1 MYLFPDAPESIRRCP
16 WSRLDG
22 SHNEPLAR
30 AGFTESDIP
39 SFLITYI
46 KVWLFLP
53 HFRYWWHIQ
62 LELYA
67 AQLVTVTGRENAV
80 VTYSDEMTW
89 QYMKRQQIKEC
100 IDVHGHDSM
109 LAALLVYLVVIRD
122 MSVSNIEY
130 PGISD
135 GHAVGIAP
143 DVLEHLSDSLGRGL
157 GMDDPVLVE
166 ALLAYSMGD
175 GNFLLLQPSG
185 QQTHEASPELT
196 AHGGHRKE
204 ERCTSASMNLM
215 PYTIRVNA
223 STGDDAVDMGVVK
236 KIRSPRMEDGCHSS
250 LKPLS
255 CSKCI
260 NSAPCSLED
269 TVVELPVVS
278 HRYRMQTVGQRENDM
293 EVPDRDDF
301 FPAELN
307 PLLTLLL
314 LALGTMTVSA
324 AVIADMYVPTFG
336 TYLYMPAQGT
346 GTALRHVPEGSFN
359 RRNDMVFA
367 KELSTVAP
375 DNLTDVETS
384 PHLVLG
390 GNMVSISRTCFIG
403 SMLAI

>member
-1 MYLFPDAPESIRRCP
+1 
-16 WSRLDG
+16 
-22 SHNEPLAR
+22 
-30 AGFTESDIP
+30 
-39 SFLITYI
+39 
-46 KVWLFLP
+46 
-53 HFRYWWHIQ
+53 
-62 LELYA
+62 
-67 AQLVTVTGRENAV
+67 
-80 VTYSDEMTW
+80 
-89 QYMKRQQIKEC
+89 MKRQQIKEC

-130 PGISD
+130 PGISN

-175 GNFLLLQPSG
+175 GYFLLLQPSG

-204 ERCTSASMNLM
+204 ERCTSAAMNLM
-215 PYTIRVNA
+215 PNARCINA
-223 STGDDAVDMGVVK
+223 SARYNAVDMWMVK
-236 KIRSPRMEDGCHSS
+236 KIRSPRVEDGSHAC
-250 LKPLS
+250 LKPHLG
-255 CSKCI
+255 SKCI
-260 NSAPCSLED
+260 NSAPCSLEH
-269 TVVELPVVS
+269 TVVELPLVS

-324 AVIADMYVPTFG
+324 AVVADMYVPTFG

-346 GTALRHVPEGSFN
+346 GTALRHVPEGSSDG
-359 RRNDMVFA
+359 RYDLMLG
-367 KELSTVAP
+367 KELFSMTP
-375 DNLTDVETS
+375 DNLTDVETC
-384 PHLVLG
+384 PHRLG
-390 GNMVSISRTCFIG
+390 GKMVSISRTCFIG
-403 SMLAI
+403 SMSAT

>member
-89 QYMKRQQIKEC
+89 QYMKRQQIEER

-109 LAALLVYLVVIRD
+109 LAAFLVHLVVIRD
-122 MSVSNIEY
+122 MSVCNIEY
-130 PGISD
+130 PGIGD

-143 DVLEHLSDSLGRGL
+143 DVFEHLSDSFGRRL
-157 GMDDPVLVE
+157 GMYDPVLVE
-166 ALLAYSMGD
+166 AFLAYIFGE
-175 GNFLLLQPSG
+175 GNSLLLQPSG
-185 QQTHEASPELT
+185 QQAHEASPELT
-196 AHGGHRKE
+196 AHGSHGEKK
-204 ERCTSASMNLM
+204 RCTSASMNLM
-215 PYTIRVNA
+215 PCARCINTSARDN
-223 STGDDAVDMGVVK
+223 TVDMGVVK
-236 KIRSPRMEDGCHSS
+236 KIRAPRMEDGSHASM
-250 LKPLS
+250 KPLS
-255 CSKCI
+255 CCKSV
-260 NSAPCSLED
+260 NSAPCSLEH
-269 TVVELPVVS
+269 TVVELPLVS

-324 AVIADMYVPTFG
+324 AVVADMYVPTFG

-359 RRNDMVFA
+359 RRNDMMPA

-375 DNLTDVETS
+375 DNLTDVEAR

-390 GNMVSISRTCFIG
+390 GNMVSIRRTCLIG
-403 SMLAI
+403 SMLAT

>member
-1 MYLFPDAPESIRRCP
+1 MYLFPDAPESIRRSP
-16 WSRLDG
+16 RSRLDG

-46 KVWLFLP
+46 KVWLFFP

-62 LELYA
+62 LLLYA
-67 AQLVTVTGRENAV
+67 AQLLAVAGRENAV

-89 QYMKRQQIKEC
+89 QYMKRQQIKER
-100 IDVHGHDSM
+100 IDVHGHDTVLST
-109 LAALLVYLVVIRD
+109 LLVHLVIIRD
-122 MSVSNIEY
+122 MSVCNIEY
-130 PGISD
+130 SGIGD
-135 GHAVGIAP
+135 GHAIGIAP

-157 GMDDPVLVE
+157 GMYDPVLVE
-166 ALLAYSMGD
+166 ALLAYSLGD
-175 GNFLLLQPSG
+175 GNLLLLHPAG
-185 QQTHEASPELT
+185 QQAHETSPELT

-204 ERCTSASMNLM
+204 ERCISASMNLM
-215 PYTIRVNA
+215 PYAIGVNA
-223 STGDDAVDMGVVK
+223 TARYNAVDMWMVK
-236 KIRSPRMEDGCHSS
+236 KIRSPRVEDGSHAS
-250 LKPLS
+250 LKPHLG
-255 CSKCI
+255 SKCI
-260 NSAPCSLED
+260 NSAPCSLEH
-269 TVVELPVVS
+269 TVVELPLVS
-278 HRYRMQTVGQRENDM
+278 HRYRIQTVRQRENDM

-324 AVIADMYVPTFG
+324 AVVADMYVPTFG

-359 RRNDMVFA
+359 RRNDMMPA

-375 DNLTDVETS
+375 DNLTDVETR
-384 PHLVLG
+384 PHRLG
-390 GNMVSISRTCFIG
+390 GKMVSISRTCFIG
-403 SMLAI
+403 SISAT

>member
-1 MYLFPDAPESIRRCP
+1 ML
-16 WSRLDG
+16 
-22 SHNEPLAR
+22 
-30 AGFTESDIP
+30 TESDAP
-39 SFLITYI
+39 SLLITYI

-62 LELYA
+62 LLLYA
-67 AQLVTVTGRENAV
+67 AQFLAVAGRENAV

-130 PGISD
+130 SGISD

-204 ERCTSASMNLM
+204 ERCTSAAMNLM
-215 PYTIRVNA
+215 PYTTFIHSTARHNTVNVRMVEQIR
-223 STGDDAVDMGVVK
+223 T
-236 KIRSPRMEDGCHSS
+236 PRMEDGSHSRCES
-250 LKPLS
+250 LLG
-255 CSKCI
+255 SKSI
-260 NSAPCSLED
+260 NSSPCSLEHA
-269 TVVELPVVS
+269 VVELPLIGHS
-278 HRYRMQTVGQRENDM
+278 NGMQTCRQRKDDM
-293 EVPDRDDF
+293 EVLGRDNL

-307 PLLTLLL
+307 PLFTLLVLTLG
-314 LALGTMTVSA
+314 AMTIPT
-324 AVIADMYVPTFG
+324 AVIADADIPALGAHF
-336 TYLYMPAQGT
+336 YMPSKGT
-346 GTALRHVPEGSFN
+346 GTAQCHVPEGSFN
-359 RRNDMVFA
+359 RRNDMMLI
-367 KELSTVAP
+367 KELSSMDS
-375 DNLTDVETS
+375 DNLADVES
-384 PHLVLG
+384 CPHLGFG
-390 GNMVSISRTCFIG
+390 GKMVSISRTCFIG
-403 SMLAI
+403 SMSAT

>member
-1 MYLFPDAPESIRRCP
+1 ML
-16 WSRLDG
+16 
-22 SHNEPLAR
+22 
-30 AGFTESDIP
+30 TESDAP
-39 SFLITYI
+39 SLLITYI

-62 LELYA
+62 LLLYA
-67 AQLVTVTGRENAV
+67 AQFLAVAGRENAV

-130 PGISD
+130 SGISD

-204 ERCTSASMNLM
+204 ERCTSAAMNLM
-215 PYTIRVNA
+215 PYTTFIH
-223 STGDDAVDMGVVK
+223 STARHNTVYVRMVEQIG
-236 KIRSPRMEDGCHSS
+236 SPRMEDGSHSRCES
-250 LKPLS
+250 ILG
-255 CSKCI
+255 SKSI
-260 NSAPCSLED
+260 NSAPCGLEH
-269 TVVELPVVS
+269 TVVELPLVS
-278 HRYRMQTVGQRENDM
+278 HCNGMQTVRHGEYDM
-293 EVPDRDDF
+293 EVLGRDNL

-307 PLLTLLL
+307 PLFTLLVLTLG
-314 LALGTMTVSA
+314 AMPVTA
-324 AVIADMYVPTFG
+324 AVIADMNIATLW
-336 TYLYMPAQGT
+336 TNLNMPAQGT

-359 RRNDMVFA
+359 RRDNMMLI
-367 KELSTVAP
+367 KELSSMDS
-375 DNLTDVETS
+375 DNLADVES
-384 PHLVLG
+384 CPHLGFG
-390 GNMVSISRTCFIG
+390 GKMVSISRTCFNG
-403 SMLAI
+403 SMSAT

>member
-1 MYLFPDAPESIRRCP
+1 ML
-16 WSRLDG
+16 
-22 SHNEPLAR
+22 
-30 AGFTESDIP
+30 TESDAP
-39 SFLITYI
+39 SLLITYI

-62 LELYA
+62 LLLYA
-67 AQLVTVTGRENAV
+67 AQFLAVAGRENAV

-130 PGISD
+130 SGISD

-204 ERCTSASMNLM
+204 ERCTSAAMNLM
-215 PYTIRVNA
+215 PYTTFIH
-223 STGDDAVDMGVVK
+223 STARHNTVYVRMVEQIG
-236 KIRSPRMEDGCHSS
+236 SPRMEDGSHSRCES
-250 LKPLS
+250 ILG
-255 CSKCI
+255 SKSI
-260 NSAPCSLED
+260 NSAPCGLEH
-269 TVVELPVVS
+269 TVVELPLVS
-278 HRYRMQTVGQRENDM
+278 HCNGMQTVRHGEYDM
-293 EVPDRDDF
+293 EVLGRDNL

-307 PLLTLLL
+307 PLFTLLVLTLG
-314 LALGTMTVSA
+314 AMPVTA
-324 AVIADMYVPTFG
+324 AVIADMNIATLWTNLNMPT
-336 TYLYMPAQGT
+336 QGT

-359 RRNDMVFA
+359 RRDNMMLI
-367 KELSTVAP
+367 KELSSMDS
-375 DNLTDVETS
+375 DNLADVES
-384 PHLVLG
+384 CPHLGFG
-390 GNMVSISRTCFIG
+390 GKMVSISRTCFNG
-403 SMLAI
+403 SMSAT

>member
-62 LELYA
+62 LLLYA
-67 AQLVTVTGRENAV
+67 AQLLAVAGRENAV

-130 PGISD
+130 PGISN

-143 DVLEHLSDSLGRGL
+143 DVLEHLSDSLGRWL
-157 GMDDPVLVE
+157 GMYDPVLVE
-166 ALLAYSMGD
+166 ALLAYSLGD
-175 GNFLLLQPSG
+175 GNLLLLHSAG
-185 QQTHEASPELT
+185 QQAHETSPELT

-204 ERCTSASMNLM
+204 ERCTSAAMNLM
-215 PYTIRVNA
+215 PNA
-223 STGDDAVDMGVVK
+223 SCINASARYNAVDMWMVK
-236 KIRSPRMEDGCHSS
+236 KIRSPRVEDGSHAS
-250 LKPLS
+250 LKPHLG
-255 CSKCI
+255 SKCI
-260 NSAPCSLED
+260 NSAPCSLEH
-269 TVVELPVVS
+269 TVVELPLVS
-278 HRYRMQTVGQRENDM
+278 HRYRMQTVRQRENDM

-301 FPAELN
+301 LPAELN

-324 AVIADMYVPTFG
+324 AVVADMYVPTFG

-346 GTALRHVPEGSFN
+346 GTALRHVLEGSFN
-359 RRNDMVFA
+359 RRNDMMPA

-375 DNLTDVETS
+375 DNLTDVEAR

-390 GNMVSISRTCFIG
+390 GNMVSIRRTCLIG
-403 SMLAI
+403 SMLAT

>member
-53 HFRYWWHIQ
+53 FFRYWWHIQ
-62 LELYA
+62 LLLYA
-67 AQLVTVTGRENAV
+67 AQLLAVAGRENAV

-157 GMDDPVLVE
+157 GMYDPVLVE

-175 GNFLLLQPSG
+175 GNFLLLQLSG

-196 AHGGHRKE
+196 AHSGHRKE
-204 ERCTSASMNLM
+204 ERCTSAAMNLM
-215 PYTIRVNA
+215 PNARCINA
-223 STGDDAVDMGVVK
+223 SARYNAVDMWMVK
-236 KIRSPRMEDGCHSS
+236 KIRSPRVKDGCHAGLESFVGS
-250 LKPLS
+250 ES
-255 CSKCI
+255 V
-260 NSAPCSLED
+260 NSAPCGLEH
-269 TVVELPVVS
+269 TVVELPLVS
-278 HRYRMQTVGQRENDM
+278 HCDRVQTVGQRENDM
-293 EVPDRDDF
+293 EIPDRDDF
-301 FPAELN
+301 FPAAFN
-307 PLLTLLL
+307 PLLTLLVL
-314 LALGTMTVSA
+314 TLWTVTVTT
-324 AVIADMYVPTFG
+324 AVIADMHVPAFG
-336 TYLYMPAQGT
+336 THFDMPAQGT

-359 RRNDMVFA
+359 RRHDTVFA
-367 KELSTVAP
+367 QELSTVAS

-384 PHLVLG
+384 PHRFG

-403 SMLAI
+403 SMFAI

>member
-1 MYLFPDAPESIRRCP
+1 ML
-16 WSRLDG
+16 
-22 SHNEPLAR
+22 
-30 AGFTESDIP
+30 
-39 SFLITYI
+39 
-46 KVWLFLP
+46 
-53 HFRYWWHIQ
+53 
-62 LELYA
+62 LYA
-67 AQLVTVTGRENAV
+67 AQLLAVAGRENAV

-175 GNFLLLQPSG
+175 GNFLLLQPFG

-204 ERCTSASMNLM
+204 ERCTSAAMNLM
-215 PYTIRVNA
+215 PNARCINA
-223 STGDDAVDMGVVK
+223 STGYNAVDMSVEK
-236 KIRSPRMEDGCHSS
+236 EIRSPRVEDGCHAGLESFVGS
-250 LKPLS
+250 ES
-255 CSKCI
+255 V
-260 NSAPCSLED
+260 NSAPCGLEH
-269 TVVELPVVS
+269 TVVELPLVS
-278 HRYRMQTVGQRENDM
+278 HCDRVQTVGQRENDM

-314 LALGTMTVSA
+314 LALGTMAVSA
-324 AVIADMYVPTFG
+324 AVVADMYVPTFG

-359 RRNDMVFA
+359 RRNDMMPA

-375 DNLTDVETS
+375 DNLTDVEAR
-384 PHLVLG
+384 PHLALG
-390 GNMVSISRTCFIG
+390 GNMVSIRRTCLIG
-403 SMLAI
+403 SMLAT